1 MGGYS
6 TPKEGSVLSGGG
18 GTTGQD
24 FIKNIAMSMQGGP

>member
-18 GTTGQD
+18 ATGQD